1 MPRYLAH
8 RVEGHYSTEMQ
19 LLMINPNTSSE
30 ITELVVRH
38 AQRFATPGTQ
48 ILGATGRFG
57 ARYIVSRAASAI
69 AAHAAL
75 DAYAEHGEGA
85 DVVILACFGDPGLA
99 ALRELA
105 TQPVV
110 GFAEVA
116 CRRAAM
122 IGRFSIVTGGE
133 RWGPMLEEFVAWLGL
148 SEQLASVRTVAPSG
162 GDIARDPKGSVAML
176 AQACIDAVHRD
187 GAQCVVLGGAGLAGL
202 VTEVAPLVPVPLID
216 PVYEAVAAAE
226 ALAQGNTPA
235 NTPAE
240 AVTPA
245 TQTVG
250 LSEPLARRLTG
261 H

>member
-1 MPRYLAH
+1 
-8 RVEGHYSTEMQ
+8 
-19 LLMINPNTSSE
+19 MINPNTSSE

-38 AQRFATPGTQ
+38 AQRFASPGTQ
-48 ILGATGRFG
+48 IRGTTGRFG

-75 DAYAEHGEGA
+75 DAYCEHGDGA
-85 DVVILACFGDPGLA
+85 DVVVLACFGDPGLA

-110 GFAEVA
+110 GFAEQA
-116 CRRAAM
+116 CKRAAL

-133 RWGPMLEEFVAWLGL
+133 RWKPMLEEFVAWLGL
-148 SEQLASVRTVAPSG
+148 SRQLASVRTVAPSG

-176 AQACIDAVHRD
+176 AQACVDSVHQD
-187 GAQCVVLGGAGLAGL
+187 GAQCVILGGAGLAGL
-202 VTEVAPLVPVPLID
+202 AAEIGPLVPAPLID
-216 PVYEAVAAAE
+216 PVFAAVAAAE
-226 ALAQGNTPA
+226 ALAQGSTPGSTPA
-235 NTPAE
+235 NAPAADHRNR

-250 LSEPLARRLTG
+250 LSEPLSRRLTG
-261 H
+261 R